1 MTDVKIVG
9 TGRVGDFVLKNQSVG
24 TQNGF
29 KNVSLSWLDKC
40 RTYEQGMDELLKGRA
55 KTEDFSA
62 SILRFRPEVV
72 DGKMQFVDQESGRN
86 YLPSFNCLNNLSRW
100 AGTGLFLPTKL
111 MSSRDPQ
118 DHDTLV
124 RVISNGLRRV
134 DKEKIL
140 LWRTRQDG
148 TLRAV
153 LSDRYMTVNNEWV
166 LDTLKKILPGGRL
179 SHWRG
184 DEDTI
189 YGNVLIPDQIRQE
202 VDSDYGGMISV
213 GNSEIGTRH
222 LSSLPSVFRAI
233 CMNGCIWDQTHGV
246 ALRLRHN
253 GEVDYD
259 ALFSYMRDHINSQ
272 IPLLNIGVDRLLGT
286 RSMRWRGDSMN
297 PLFAQV
303 AIDFK
308 VARQPMAEVLEAYAE
323 EESVSMDSRKTLFG
337 IINAFTRAGQGL
349 SNETWYAFDT
359 IGGSLSGYSQQDWDS
374 LTGRAWSIRAATVE
388 NVLGLSL

>member
-1 MTDVKIVG
+1 MTDTKIIG
-9 TGRVGDFVLKNQSVG
+9 NGRVGDFVIANQKLG
-24 TQNGF
+24 TQEGF

-40 RTYEQGMDELLKGRA
+40 RTYDQGMDQLLAGRA
-55 KTEDFSA
+55 KTEDFLATVSKF
-62 SILRFRPEVV
+62 SPELVN
-72 DGKMQFVDQESGRN
+72 GKMQFVHQDSGRS
-86 YLPSFNCLNNLSRW
+86 YTPTENCLYHIARW
-100 AGTGLFLPTKL
+100 AGTGLFLPSKL
-111 MSSRDPQ
+111 MVSRDTQ
-118 DHDTLV
+118 DQETLA
-124 RVISNGLRRV
+124 RIISNGLRRV
-134 DKEKIL
+134 DKGKLL

-202 VDSDYGGMISV
+202 RDSDYGGMISV
-213 GNSEIGTRH
+213 GNSEVGTRH

-233 CMNGCIWDQTHGV
+233 CMNGCIWDQTNGV

-253 GEVDYD
+253 GDVDYE
-259 ALFSYMRDHINSQ
+259 ALFVAMKDHIHSQ
-272 IPLLNIGVDRLLGT
+272 IPLLNVGVDRLLAT
-286 RSMRWRGDSMN
+286 RSMRWRGDSMD

-308 VARQPMAEVLEAYAE
+308 IARQPMSKVLDAYAK
-323 EESVSMDSRKTLFG
+323 EESASMDSRKTLFG
-337 IINAFTRAGQGL
+337 VINAFTRAGQEL
-349 SNETWYAFDT
+349 SNETWYSFDN
-359 IGGSLSGYSQQDWDS
+359 IGGSLAGYGQHDWDS

-388 NVLGLSL
+388 KVLRSSV